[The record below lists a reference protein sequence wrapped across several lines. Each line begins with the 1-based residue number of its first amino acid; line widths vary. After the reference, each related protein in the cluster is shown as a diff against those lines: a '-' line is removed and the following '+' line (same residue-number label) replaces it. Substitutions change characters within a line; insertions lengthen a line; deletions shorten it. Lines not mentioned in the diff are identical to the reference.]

1 VWRGRWWHDIGFWT
15 GLLLMIDALLMFR
28 YLRFLLPMPDCD

>member
-15 GLLLMIDALLMFR
+15 GFLLMIVALLMFR
-28 YLRFLLPMPDCD
+28 YLRFLLPMPYCD